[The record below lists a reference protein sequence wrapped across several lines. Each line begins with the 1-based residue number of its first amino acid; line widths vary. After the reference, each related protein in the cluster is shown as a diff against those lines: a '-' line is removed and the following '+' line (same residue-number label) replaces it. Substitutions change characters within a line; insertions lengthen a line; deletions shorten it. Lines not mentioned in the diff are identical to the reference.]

1 MNYDRVDISS
11 MLLSMAAHLL
21 FVLLLSMIMIKAQSK
36 PVALIT
42 DVTLIDIANRAGV
55 TGEEKKTMGL
65 EKKQIARTADS
76 LKNKIA
82 KKTKTLPKIAD
93 VKAMLKKI
101 EEEKSKLDI
110 GISRENLR
118 QQAAEEPNAPQE
130 NADDVTEQNA
140 VAGGEPTIT
149 GALAARKYKKAE
161 WKFPKQLPE
170 ETELMVEITVL
181 SSGIIKNVQLLR
193 ASGYPELDRMALSQA
208 RKLQFDPLTFSDED
222 QTGVLLFKFGAEK

>member
-1 MNYDRVDISS
+1 MNYDRVDITS

-21 FVLLLSMIMIKAQSK
+21 FVLLLSVLMIKGQPK

-42 DVTLIDIANRAGV
+42 DVTLIDINKVAGQ
-55 TGEEKKTMGL
+55 TGEEKNTMGL
-65 EKKQIARTADS
+65 EKKQTTLTADA
-76 LKNKIA
+76 LK
-82 KKTKTLPKIAD
+82 KKTAPKTQRRVPD
-93 VKAMLKKI
+93 VKAMLRKI

-118 QQAAEEPNAPQE
+118 QSAAEEPVNPQE
-130 NADDVTEQNA
+130 NAEDITEQNA
-140 VAGGEPTIT
+140 VAGGQPTIT
-149 GALAARKYKKAE
+149 GALATRKYRQIE
-161 WKFPKQLPE
+161 WRFPKQLPE
-170 ETELMVEITVL
+170 ETELEVEITVL

-208 RKLQFDPLTFSDED
+208 RKLQFDPLPFSDED